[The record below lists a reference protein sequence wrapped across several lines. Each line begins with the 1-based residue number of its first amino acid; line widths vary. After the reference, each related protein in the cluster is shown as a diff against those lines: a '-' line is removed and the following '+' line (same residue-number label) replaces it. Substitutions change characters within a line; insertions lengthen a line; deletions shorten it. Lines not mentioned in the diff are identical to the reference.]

1 MTTRVNLGVVA
12 LLAVVSACEP
22 RPPLPQGTAAAPTT
36 AAPQPP
42 ASALAPS
49 SLPATR
55 PPPRS
60 NCGLATPEHI
70 ELMPVFHQRVVVQ
83 KQSLGPVKLRGTPR
97 LIAEPEDFAEYYL
110 GESAIDPKTV
120 PAPLQA
126 LRGAQLHVLRGS
138 GECKPKLGAFSAF
151 AWADEE
157 GAGWSRTSP
166 AANAARVFR
175 KGESFLVAQLEP
187 NCEIFGG
194 LVTVSAI
201 DGYRWW
207 DKVIDEP
214 DSVGGPTRRA
224 LFQQALA
231 TLPEGGANLP
241 RTDLHWTQATLADAS
256 LLVLELQTGSP
267 QPTFLRVWCVETD
280 GSLVPLGPGPTPPEH
295 SDAITHYRHH
305 IDFIGREG
313 SLPIILYSYFGLEP
327 STGRY
332 TYFNPAIGPAPHI

>member
-1 MTTRVNLGVVA
+1 MIATRAHLCAIVLLGS
-12 LLAVVSACEP
+12 LGACEL
-22 RPPLPQGTAAAPTT
+22 RPPSAQRTVDTALSATPPPST
-36 AAPQPP
+36 PPP
-42 ASALAPS
+42 ASA
-49 SLPATR
+49 PATK

-60 NCGLATPEHI
+60 NCGLATPDHI

-83 KQSLGPVKLRGTPR
+83 KSLGEVRLRGTPR

-138 GECKPKLGAFSAF
+138 DECKPRLGAFSAF

-157 GAGWSRTSP
+157 GAGWSASSP
-166 AANAARVFR
+166 AKNAARVFK

-187 NCEIFGG
+187 NCELFGG
-194 LVTVSAI
+194 LVTFKPI
-201 DGYRWW
+201 DGYRAW
-207 DKVIDEP
+207 DKSIDEP
-214 DSVGGPTRRA
+214 DSVGGSTRRA

-231 TLPEGGANLP
+231 TLPDGGANLP
-241 RTDLHWTQATLADAS
+241 RTHLHWTRATLGEAS
-256 LLVLELQTGSP
+256 LLVLELQSGPHAVS
-267 QPTFLRVWCVETD
+267 TFLRVWCVETN

-295 SDAITHYRHH
+295 GDAITHYRHH
-305 IDFIGREG
+305 IDFIGRPG

-327 STGRY
+327 STGHY
-332 TYFNPAIGPAPHI
+332 VYFNPAIGPAPHI